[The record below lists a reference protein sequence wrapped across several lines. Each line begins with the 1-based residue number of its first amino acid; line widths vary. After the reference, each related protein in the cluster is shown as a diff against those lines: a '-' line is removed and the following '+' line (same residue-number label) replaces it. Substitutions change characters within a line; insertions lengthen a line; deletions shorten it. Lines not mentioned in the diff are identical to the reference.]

1 MWDVSYDVGIR
12 GAAARARATLDGE
25 GSTMPEWTILA
36 VVAVAIIAVVLMIV
50 KLHVNP
56 VIALAIGAAAIGL
69 MSGLGAVGT
78 VETMAAGFG
87 DTMAEA
93 GLLIAWG
100 VLIGSLLNRMG
111 AITRLVETLLKAF
124 GPKGVPYAIGVSF
137 ATYLQTIFVDVMIV
151 LAAPLARRIA
161 PRLGK
166 AGVGIMAA
174 TFAIS
179 LEVGIALMV
188 PGIGA
193 VMIAA
198 SLGIPIGQMLLWGVV
213 VVVPTVIISIL
224 LMTIAFRAGFWKA
237 ETDELAM
244 IDDGGDRPADGAG
257 PEDAPRSVAGAT
269 RSIPVADADAQRSA
283 VAVAEHDDEGLRR
296 LPLLVLFAPLLLS
309 LVLIASGAL
318 LDVAEL
324 EVPPMQFL
332 GAPAI
337 ALLIGVIGTAIIARR
352 VLGRTELERALVQ
365 GFKDAGQIFAL
376 TGVGGALAAVI
387 AAGELGPLLT
397 QYLGASAF
405 APILLVWVF
414 AAVLHI
420 AVGSVTLSAMT
431 AAGILAPVAASLGLN
446 PVLVGLAAGA
456 GALFCIHVTSN
467 TFWLLQSFLGQSVRG
482 ALKSVTVG
490 VSVASLVALGMV
502 LLLSLVL

>member
-1 MWDVSYDVGIR
+1 
-12 GAAARARATLDGE
+12 
-25 GSTMPEWTILA
+25 MPEWSILA
-36 VVAVAIIAVVLMIV
+36 IVAVVIVAVVVMIV

-56 VIALAIGAAAIGL
+56 VIALAIGAASIGL
-69 MSGLGAVGT
+69 LSGLGAMGT

-111 AITRLVETLLKAF
+111 AITRLVETLLRAF
-124 GPKGVPYAIGVSF
+124 GPKGVPYAIGISF

-179 LEVGIALMV
+179 LETGIALMV

-198 SLGIPIGQMLLWGVV
+198 SLGVPIGQMLLWGVV

-237 ETDELAM
+237 GDELAM
-244 IDDGGDRPADGAG
+244 IDDGGERDASGAG

-269 RSIPVADADAQRSA
+269 RSIPVADADAQADRSGA
-283 VAVAEHDDEGLRR
+283 GVLVAEHDDPTIRR

-309 LVLIASGAL
+309 LVLIALGAI
-318 LDVAEL
+318 LDVAGL

-337 ALLIGVIGTAIIARR
+337 ALLIGVIGTAVIARR
-352 VLGRTELERALVQ
+352 VLGRTELERALVH

-405 APILLVWVF
+405 APILLVWAF
-414 AAVLHI
+414 AAILHI

-431 AAGILAPVAASLGLN
+431 AAGILAPVAASLGLD

-490 VSVASLVALGMV
+490 VSVASIVALGMV

>member
-1 MWDVSYDVGIR
+1 
-12 GAAARARATLDGE
+12 
-25 GSTMPEWTILA
+25 MPDWTIL
-36 VVAVAIIAVVLMIV
+36 VIVAVAIIGVVLMIV
-50 KLHVNP
+50 RLHVNP

-69 MSGLGAVGT
+69 MSGLGAAGT
-78 VETMAAGFG
+78 VETMATGFG

-124 GPKGVPYAIGVSF
+124 GPKGVPFAIGVSF

-161 PRLGK
+161 PRLGH

-179 LEVGIALMV
+179 LETGIALMV

-198 SLGIPIGQMLLWGVV
+198 SLSIPIGQMLLWGVV
-213 VVVPTVIISIL
+213 VVVPTVIVSIL
-224 LMTIAFRAGFWKA
+224 IMSIAFRAGFWNP
-237 ETDELAM
+237 ERDEQE
-244 IDDGGDRPADGAG
+244 IIEDGEGAAAPSAG
-257 PEDAPRSVAGAT
+257 AADAPRSVSGAT
-269 RSIPVADADAQRSA
+269 RSIPVADDGAQRSG
-283 VAVAEHDDEGLRR
+283 VALAQAERTEGVR
-296 LPLLVLFAPLLLS
+296 LPLIVLFAPLLLS
-309 LVLIASGAL
+309 LVLIAVGAL

-324 EVPPMQFL
+324 EVPAMQFL

-337 ALLIGVIGTAIIARR
+337 ALLIGVIGTALIARR
-352 VLGRTELERALVQ
+352 ALGRTHVERALVQ

-387 AAGELGPLLT
+387 AAGDLGDLLT
-397 QYLGASAF
+397 GYLGASAF
-405 APILLVWVF
+405 APIVLVWVF

-446 PVLVGLAAGA
+446 PILIGLAAGA

-467 TFWLLQSFLGQSVRG
+467 TFWLLQTFLGQSVRG
-482 ALKSVTVG
+482 ALKTVTVG
-490 VSVASLVALGMV
+490 VSVASIVALGMV
-502 LLLSLVL
+502 LLLSFVL

>member
-1 MWDVSYDVGIR
+1 
-12 GAAARARATLDGE
+12 
-25 GSTMPEWTILA
+25 MPEWTILA
-36 VVAVAIIAVVLMIV
+36 IVAVVIVAVVIMIV
-50 KLHVNP
+50 RLHVNP

-69 MSGLGAVGT
+69 MSGLGALGT
-78 VETMAAGFG
+78 VETMATGFG

-111 AITRLVETLLKAF
+111 AITRLVESLLKLF
-124 GPKGVPYAIGVSF
+124 GPKGVPFAIGVSF

-179 LEVGIALMV
+179 LETGIALMV

-198 SLGIPIGQMLLWGVV
+198 SLGIPIGQMLLWGFV
-213 VVVPTVIISIL
+213 VVVPTVIVSIL
-224 LMTIAFRAGFWKA
+224 IMTIAFRAGFWNPEGDEQEIIHDGDEPGGADA
-237 ETDELAM
+237 EA
-244 IDDGGDRPADGAG
+244 RSGA
-257 PEDAPRSVAGAT
+257 DAPRSVSGAT
-269 RSIPVADADAQRSA
+269 RSIPVAGDGAQRST
-283 VAVAEHDDEGLRR
+283 VAVAEHEDEARR
-296 LPLLVLFAPLLLS
+296 LPLIVLFAPLLLS
-309 LVLIASGAL
+309 LVLIAGGAL
-318 LDVAEL
+318 LDIAEA
-324 EVPPMQFL
+324 EVPAMQFL
-332 GAPAI
+332 GSPAI
-337 ALLIGVIGTAIIARR
+337 ALLIGVIGTALIARR
-352 VLGRTELERALVQ
+352 ALGRTELERALVH

-387 AAGELGPLLT
+387 AAGELGDLLT
-397 QYLGASAF
+397 GYLGASAF
-405 APILLVWVF
+405 APIVLVWVF

-446 PVLVGLAAGA
+446 PILIGLAAGA

-490 VSVASLVALGMV
+490 VSVASIVALGMV
-502 LLLSLVL
+502 LLLSAVL

>member
-1 MWDVSYDVGIR
+1 
-12 GAAARARATLDGE
+12 
-25 GSTMPEWTILA
+25 MPEWSILA
-36 VVAVAIIAVVLMIV
+36 IVAVAIVAVVVMIV

-56 VIALAIGAAAIGL
+56 VIALAIGAASIGL

-161 PRLGK
+161 PRLGR

-179 LEVGIALMV
+179 LETGIALMV

-213 VVVPTVIISIL
+213 VVVPTVIVSIL
-224 LMTIAFRAGFWKA
+224 IMTIAFRAGFWK
-237 ETDELAM
+237 EGDELAM

-257 PEDAPRSVAGAT
+257 PEDAPRSVSGAT

-283 VAVAEHDDEGLRR
+283 VVVAEHEDEGLRR
-296 LPLLVLFAPLLLS
+296 LPLVVLFAPLLLS
-309 LVLIASGAL
+309 LALIAVGAI

-414 AAVLHI
+414 AAILHI

-431 AAGILAPVAASLGLN
+431 AAGILAPVAASLGLD

-490 VSVASLVALGMV
+490 VSVASIVALGMV